1 MHICL
6 LLNIY
11 FSFSS
16 SLYLKQVRWCL
27 LLWSLMMQFR
37 KCSLLATNTSTI
49 GGWPVKK
56 EAYVP
61 VAVVTGELYNDV
73 VTGQHHG
80 TGMLWSTIFSFRWW
94 KNRNRLFILVCFF
107 WLNVKEL
114 ESLTFLRKNRFFLS
128 KLYLWDC
135 FGFRHRLWLGH
146 TCNFHCPLVRICPQ
160 TPILCAKVNE
170 FRFYLCTSILCF

>member
-1 MHICL
+1 MMSITVKFNDAIQKVLSVSNKYKYHWWL
-6 LLNIY
+6 T
-11 FSFSS
+11 SEEG
-16 SLYLKQVRWCL
+16 SLCPRCCRHWWIVQWRGYWTTPWYR
-27 LLWSLMMQFR
+27 
-37 KCSLLATNTSTI
+37 
-49 GGWPVKK
+49 
-56 EAYVP
+56 
-61 VAVVTGELYNDV
+61 DV
-73 VTGQHHG
+73 VIHN
-80 TGMLWSTIFSFRWW
+80 IFLSFMK
-94 KNRNRLFILVCFF
+94 KNINRLFILVCFF